1 MRCLER
7 LHLLAACLLLAGSQ
21 SGCGERVE
29 QQPVMPQAPAESGS
43 TRTAVEVPE
52 QPPGSAA
59 KAGVPDSNAP
69 RKTNVPSGPDDGLR
83 VSAPPTQQPA
93 NPSTSAS
100 TPASAPGAYRG
111 PADSVPKSAGTGGLR
126 GVVRFEG
133 TPPEIPPLAVAADH
147 ANECGMLDPKSEILL
162 VDGRGGIANV
172 VLTIKVAG
180 KTAQPLRAPSV
191 LEQRGCRFDPHVLLI
206 PAGSSVSFENTD
218 VCTATVHTQS
228 VQNPALNKT
237 IPTGGA
243 EEQSYEKAETF
254 AVANDVHPWM
264 SAWVVVTDAPFHA
277 LTGPDGSFEIQGLP
291 AGPLQLSLW
300 HEKLG
305 QQQQRI
311 DVVAGQV
318 TEVQLTL
325 GGSASAPTPPR

>member
-7 LHLLAACLLLAGSQ
+7 LHLLAACLLLTGSQ

-59 KAGVPDSNAP
+59 NADVPDGDVP
-69 RKTNVPSGPDDGLR
+69 RKTNVPPASDAGVRAPT
-83 VSAPPTQQPA
+83 PPTQQPA
-93 NPSTSAS
+93 NPATSA
-100 TPASAPGAYRG
+100 TAPASAPGAYRG

-133 TPPEIPPLAVAADH
+133 TPPELPPLAVSADH
-147 ANECGMLDPKSEILL
+147 ASECGMLDPKSESLL

-180 KTAQPLRAPSV
+180 KTAEPVRAPSV
-191 LEQRGCRFDPHVLLI
+191 LEQRSCRFDPHVLLV
-206 PAGSSVSFENTD
+206 PAGSSVSFENAD

-228 VQNPALNKT
+228 AQNAAMNKS
-237 IPTGGA
+237 IPTGGV
-243 EEQSYEKAETF
+243 EEQTYEKPETF

-277 LTGPDGSFEIQGLP
+277 VTGPDGSFEIQGLP

-305 QQQQRI
+305 QQSQRV
-311 DVVAGQV
+311 DVVGGQV
-318 TEVQLTL
+318 TEVQVLL
-325 GGSASAPTPPR
+325 GSASAPTPPR